1 MEAAPAPAPARFCPS
16 RNAGRRCTRPL
27 GHPGLHRHNG
37 AMWNDTSADPPRCPG
52 SGEPGTP
59 AQTLPDGFPDGRALC
74 ERCLRFIDLDA
85 IGRLA
90 EHDTTDATET
100 DADALRAREWFNTH
114 GW

>member
-1 MEAAPAPAPARFCPS
+1 
-16 RNAGRRCTRPL
+16 
-27 GHPGLHRHNG
+27 
-37 AMWNDTSADPPRCPG
+37 MWNDTSADPPRCPG